1 MSQFAQIK
9 CKRITKKTRMGHETG
24 MKHICLKASVQGE
37 NVKFNAEYVFEIW
50 RSLLRIF
57 KQMFSE

>member
-24 MKHICLKASVQGE
+24 MKHICLKASVQGQMC
-37 NVKFNAEYVFEIW
+37 NLMQSM
-50 RSLLRIF
+50 SLKSGDL
-57 KQMFSE
+57 S